1 MVEKGIRGG
10 ICNAV
15 HHYAK
20 TNNKYMDNVDENK
33 ESSYINYCDVNNLY
47 GRAISQ
53 RLPTFNFQWIEDIL
67 QYNEVSINN
76 YDEKN
81 EVGYILE
88 VDVKYP
94 KELYELH
101 GDLPFSPEK
110 KKLGKFEKHVTN

>member
-20 TNNKYMDNVDENK
+20 TNNKCKDNVDENK

-88 VDVKYP
+88 VDVIYP
-94 KELYELH
+94 KKLYELH
-101 GDLPFSPEK
+101 GDLPF
-110 KKLGKFEKHVTN
+110 

>member
-15 HHYAK
+15 HHYTK

-33 ESSYINYCDVNNLY
+33 ESSCIM
-47 GRAISQ
+47 
-53 RLPTFNFQWIEDIL
+53 DIL